1 MYRLYFCILK
11 HLSNYIYDDIFS
23 SLTHIFSAKI
33 ISWKSHF
40 CSHIG
45 CSNSGFS
52 AQFRHF
58 GPRHC
63 SFAILIHNNS
73 IGKWSSDTLTARL
86 IMLRRSRIS
95 IGKIHKRLDHDFVT
109 IEGIRQQNMKSQ
121 TKTLAEETIQERIT
135 NTIDEIHTTCWKKKK
150 KYNNTK
156 QLFLWK

>member
-1 MYRLYFCILK
+1 MIYFLRW
-11 HLSNYIYDDIFS
+11 HIFS
-23 SLTHIFSAKI
+23 SGKI
-33 ISWKSHF
+33 NSRKSHF
-40 CSHIG
+40 FSHIG

-52 AQFRHF
+52 GQFRHF

-73 IGKWSSDTLTARL
+73 IGKWSSDTLTAR
-86 IMLRRSRIS
+86 IIKMLRRSRIS

-121 TKTLAEETIQERIT
+121 TKTLAEETIQKWIT